1 MRLIPGRERLIAGVQ
16 YSRMAMGVVEAAVLA
31 LAVLF
36 YAVTIYHVTLIF
48 IGLRLTADRGK
59 PFDKGSL
66 RNPVDLPKVSILI
79 PAKDEEVVIEGAI
92 LCANRLDYPKDL
104 LEIIVVEDGS
114 KDETPTIGKRMASLV
129 PNVVCVSGGE
139 SKGKPAALNRA
150 FANATGDL
158 IAIFDSDTR
167 YGPDLL
173 LRAVKHLHDHPEI
186 DVAQA
191 FPQVMNAETNVITR
205 INYYE
210 TRFWFQG
217 LQSAKDRYGLFMHLA
232 GTGMFIRRRALQ
244 ALGPWDESCLTED
257 LDYSLRLA
265 RSGGK
270 VGMVDADIWIQ
281 PTYRAR
287 HLVRQRQRWW
297 GGALQVFW
305 KGLRGRRSGATRLRQ
320 RIDTFIYIASPI
332 LFLISSILFL
342 SSIVLYGL
350 YGGAMASLM
359 AWIYGIIGTNL
370 ILTPLI
376 VGEAVTTRRKKLL
389 WLIPGLYFYW
399 FLQLASFVSIA
410 FRLVFWPKGVA
421 WQRTPK
427 MRVD

>member
-1 MRLIPGRERLIAGVQ
+1 
-16 YSRMAMGVVEAAVLA
+16 
-31 LAVLF
+31 
-36 YAVTIYHVTLIF
+36 
-48 IGLRLTADRGK
+48 
-59 PFDKGSL
+59 
-66 RNPVDLPKVSILI
+66 VDLPKVSILI

-114 KDETPTIGKRMASLV
+114 TDETPTIGKRMAALV
-129 PNVVCVSGGE
+129 PGVVCIAGGE
-139 SKGKPAALNRA
+139 STGKPAALNRA
-150 FANATGDL
+150 FVRATGDL
-158 IAIFDSDTR
+158 IAVFDSDTR
-167 YGPDLL
+167 YEPDLL
-173 LRAVKHLHDHPEI
+173 LRAVKYLHDHPEI

-217 LQSAKDRYGLFMHLA
+217 LQAAKERHGLFMHLA
-232 GTGMFIRRRALQ
+232 GTGMFIRRRVLQ
-244 ALGPWDESCLTED
+244 ALGPWDEACLTED

-265 RSGGK
+265 RSGGRA
-270 VGMVDADIWIQ
+270 GMVDADIWIQ

-287 HLVRQRQRWW
+287 HLLRQRQRWW

-305 KGLRGRRSGATRLRQ
+305 KGLRGRRVGSTRLRQ
-320 RIDTFIYIASPI
+320 RLDTFVYIASPI
-332 LFLISSILFL
+332 LFLISSVLFIA
-342 SSIVLYGL
+342 SVALYGV
-350 YGGAMASLM
+350 YGGAIASLM
-359 AWIYGIIGTNL
+359 AWLYGIIGTNL
-370 ILTPLI
+370 ILTPVI
-376 VGEAVTTRRKKLL
+376 VGEAITTRRKKLL

-410 FRLVFWPKGVA
+410 FRLALRPKGVA

-427 MRVD
+427 MRID

>member
-1 MRLIPGRERLIAGVQ
+1 
-16 YSRMAMGVVEAAVLA
+16 MGVVEAAVLA

-297 GGALQVFW
+297 GGALLVDRAVW
-305 KGLRGRRSGATRLRQ
+305 LIRRRDGELDGLDLRNHRHESHPHPPDRGRGGHDPTKEAALAHPRAVLLLVPSTRFVCVDCLQTRLLAEGR
-320 RIDTFIYIASPI
+320 RLAADTEDAGR
-332 LFLISSILFL
+332 LDE
-342 SSIVLYGL
+342 
-350 YGGAMASLM
+350 
-359 AWIYGIIGTNL
+359 T
-370 ILTPLI
+370 
-376 VGEAVTTRRKKLL
+376 
-389 WLIPGLYFYW
+389 WL
-399 FLQLASFVSIA
+399 A
-410 FRLVFWPKGVA
+410 K
-421 WQRTPK
+421 
-427 MRVD
+427 

>member
-1 MRLIPGRERLIAGVQ
+1 
-16 YSRMAMGVVEAAVLA
+16 MAMGGVEAAVLA

-36 YAVTIYHVTLIF
+36 YAVTIYKVTLIF

-114 KDETPTIGKRMASLV
+114 KDETPTIGKRMASL
-129 PNVVCVSGGE
+129 
-139 SKGKPAALNRA
+139 
-150 FANATGDL
+150 
-158 IAIFDSDTR
+158 
-167 YGPDLL
+167 GPG
-173 LRAVKHLHDHPEI
+173 A
-186 DVAQA
+186 
-191 FPQVMNAETNVITR
+191 
-205 INYYE
+205 
-210 TRFWFQG
+210 
-217 LQSAKDRYGLFMHLA
+217 
-232 GTGMFIRRRALQ
+232 
-244 ALGPWDESCLTED
+244 ESCVTQD

-389 WLIPGLYFYW
+389 WLMPGPFFYW
-399 FLQLASFVSIA
+399 FLQVASFVSIA
-410 FRLVFWPKGVA
+410 FRLVLWPKGVA